1 MSQQALKAVI
11 TALQQDTELL
21 TELSKILQQ
30 QYVLMSLRQSEQL
43 ERLNLQAHQLLAQ
56 LQQNATQRQDAM
68 QQLQLPLTDQGIQ
81 TLLAMLPEKVRTA
94 SKQLFDTVQ
103 QRTQICQQLNQKNGE
118 LLAYQ
123 RSLMQKLLGL
133 HDKTQY
139 PQLQLGQP

>member
-43 ERLNLQAHQLLAQ
+43 EQLNLQAHQLLAQ

-68 QQLQLPLTDQGIQ
+68 QQLQLPLTEQGIQ
-81 TLLAMLPEKVRTA
+81 TLLSMLPEKVRTA

>member
-43 ERLNLQAHQLLAQ
+43 EQLNLQAHQLLAQ

>member
-43 ERLNLQAHQLLAQ
+43 EQLNLQAHQLLAQ

-68 QQLQLPLTDQGIQ
+68 QQLQLPLTEQGIQ
-81 TLLAMLPEKVRTA
+81 TLLAMLPEKLRTA

>member
-11 TALQQDTELL
+11 AGLQKDTELL
-21 TELSKILQQ
+21 SELSKVLQQ
-30 QYVLMSLRQSEQL
+30 QYVLMSLRRSEQL
-43 ERLNLQAHQLLAQ
+43 EQVNQQAHQLLAQ
-56 LQQNATQRQDAM
+56 LQQNAVQRQDAM

-81 TLLAMLPEKVRTA
+81 TLLAMLPEKVRIA

-103 QRTQICQQLNQKNGE
+103 KRTQTCQQLNQKNGE

-123 RSLMQKLLGL
+123 RGLMQKLLGL